1 MSSDREHSYLPKL
14 KQQFAEGKCD
24 RREFLWTAT
33 MLGVSASAAYALADK
48 IGGFV
53 PQAHA
58 QAAGALPKGGTLKIA
73 ALIQDPKSPHT
84 YYRFEQGNVS
94 RQVCD
99 YLMITGHDNVT
110 RPALVEKW
118 EASPD
123 LKTWTFNLRK
133 DVKWHDGRQFTADD
147 VVWNLKRV
155 IDPAVGSSMLG
166 LMKGYML
173 DEYETGE
180 KDDKGNPKK
189 TTKIWDANGIER
201 VDAHTVRLNLKRPQ
215 LSIPEDM
222 ASYPFA
228 IMDPNGNGV
237 LGVGSKGTGAFDF
250 VENEPGRRVVFKAR
264 KDYWGGPAS
273 IDQLEF
279 LEIGDDATTA
289 IQGLVSR
296 QIHGLT
302 VAGIQQLQV
311 LQNIPSVQL
320 YEAPSGSVHVI
331 RGKHDE
337 KPWDNKKFRLALQ
350 AATDT
355 EQLLK
360 IAYRGLGTPG
370 EFHHVSPV
378 HPEYAKLPQIKRDVA
393 KAKALLAEAGY
404 PNGIDMVMNCRTDP
418 DWFSSTAQAAIEQW
432 KEAGIRV
439 KLEVMPNTLY
449 AGNWLKIPFGIT
461 DWFHRP
467 LGIQPLALAYRS
479 NVPWNETRYN
489 NPEFDKVLNEAEATF
504 DVEKRRVLV
513 GQLEKMMQDDAVMV
527 APFFRSVFTFMD
539 KKVKGFKMHP
549 SGYIFGNQLGIEA

>member
-1 MSSDREHSYLPKL
+1 MSNDREHSYLPKL

-24 RREFLWTAT
+24 RREFLRTAT
-33 MLGVSASAAYALADK
+33 LLGVSATAAYALADK
-48 IGGFV
+48 IGGIV

-84 YYRFEQGNVS
+84 YYRFEQGNIS

-110 RPALVEKW
+110 RPALVQKW

-123 LKTWTFNLRK
+123 LKTWTFHLRK

-189 TTKIWDANGIER
+189 TTKIWNANGIER
-201 VDAHTVRLNLKRPQ
+201 VDAHTVRLNLKRAQ

-250 VENEPGRRVVFKAR
+250 VENEPGRRVVLKAR
-264 KDYWGGPAS
+264 KEYWGGPAS

-279 LEIGDDATTA
+279 IEMADDAV

-296 QIHGLT
+296 QIHGMT

-320 YEAPSGSVHVI
+320 YEQPSGSVHVI

-337 KPWDNKKFRLALQ
+337 KPWSDKKFRLAIQ

-360 IAYRGLGTPG
+360 IAYRGLGTAG
-370 EFHHVSPV
+370 EYHHVSPV
-378 HPEYAKLPQIKRDVA
+378 HPEYFKLPPVKRDVA

-404 PNGIDMVMNCRTDP
+404 ANGIDMVMNCRTEP
-418 DWFSSTAQAAIEQW
+418 DWFSATAQAAIEQW

-449 AGNWLKIPFGIT
+449 AQNWQKIPFGIT

-479 NVPWNETRYN
+479 NVPWNETKYA
-489 NPEFDKVLNEAEATF
+489 NPEFDRVLNEAESTF

-513 GQLEKMMQDDAVMV
+513 GQLEKMMQDDAVMI

-549 SGYIFGNQLGIEA
+549 SGYIFGNQLGLEA